1 MISNE
6 EKSNVWDWFKIAR
19 DWDVYVPPI
28 VSQPGNPASQKSP
41 ILQVSQQMLEQIRD
55 SHENNNPNQHFEV
68 TKRLEL
74 LLKDNENAVEK
85 AQIYQDWGAIE
96 MENGDHRDAL
106 LKLKSSL
113 ELYTGKYDEHAI
125 TLFLIGCVEW
135 LIPERRNQSLSSFS
149 RAANE
154 FKALQQYHGKD
165 EFKDKYESRQ
175 KWTEQILSALIKNDK
190 FPPVFPDVQKNN
202 NAQNVPPASFK
213 VWEVLEVVPAGGFG
227 TVGTDRRT
235 IADVYIPQV
244 EINKELF
251 DIFHLKPGY
260 IVNLTTIRN
269 HIVVKVSGDSM
280 NQTAPPILDG
290 DYLLIKIQQQPE
302 QNDIVLTVRQDIDT
316 LANVKR
322 YKIVDGRAVLRPE
335 SNNPKHK
342 AIAFDPAQDLIEGI
356 AVAVFKKAT
365 TKQQNR

>member
-1 MISNE
+1 MINNDDVQ
-6 EKSNVWDWFKIAR
+6 NVKEWFKFAR
-19 DWDVYVPPI
+19 NWDVYVPP
-28 VSQPGNPASQKSP
+28 VVTQPGGIASQGSP
-41 ILQVSQQMLEQIRD
+41 VLQVSQQMLEQIRD
-55 SHENNNPNQHFEV
+55 AHENNNPNQHFEV

-74 LLKDNENAVEK
+74 LLKDNENTIEK

-125 TLFLIGCVEW
+125 SLFLIGCVEW

-154 FKALQQYHGKD
+154 FKLLQQYHGKD
-165 EFKDKYESRQ
+165 EFKDKYENRQ
-175 KWTEQILSALIKNDK
+175 KWTEQILLTLIKNDK
-190 FPPVFPDVQKNN
+190 FPPVFAEVQKNS

-213 VWEVLEVVPAGGFG
+213 VWEVFETIPAGGFG
-227 TVGTDRRT
+227 AVGVDRNP

-251 DIFHLKPGY
+251 DILRLKSGY
-260 IVNLTTIRN
+260 VINLNSIKN

-280 NQTAPPILDG
+280 NQTTPPILDG
-290 DYLLIKIQQQPE
+290 DYLLIKTQQQPE

-316 LANVKR
+316 LANIKR
-322 YKIVDGRAVLRPE
+322 YKFVDGRAILQPE

-342 AIAFDPAQDLIEGI
+342 AIAFDPTKDIIEGI

-365 TKQQNR
+365 KKQQPR